1 MANYLT
7 KAAGRPSEGS
17 SFASDAPN
25 KAVDEMYR
33 VQLYNTKGRAGA
45 TGKDALMISGNLYE
59 NFAINVS
66 SEWETSFAQIVDS
79 ALSGGLTTLASKGGA
94 IGNIASQAIQAS
106 GYTNH
111 ILGSARN
118 WGGSAHLTFDLPLR
132 VDAWNSTTNEIME
145 PMKQLLQSIAP
156 DVDSTGILL
165 PPGPNPVSLVTNVSP
180 SQIKIGSPTQTL
192 KTFSGIPGQ
201 VMDNKFLSGP
211 LNNAKDWEAKLNN
224 AMLDKAFTLNIGTFW
239 KMFPAVVTNVTS
251 NFSSAFEHGTGHP
264 ISVEFNIQV
273 ESYFTPTKYDFENW
287 IKING

>member
-1 MANYLT
+1 MANYLS
-7 KAAGRPSEGS
+7 KASGRPSEVS
-17 SFASDAPN
+17 TFSSDAPN

-45 TGKDALMISGNLYE
+45 TGRDALMISGNLYE

-79 ALSGGLTTLASKGGA
+79 ALSGGLTALSETGK

-118 WGGSAHLTFDLPLR
+118 WGGTAHLTFDLPLR
-132 VDAWNSTTNEIME
+132 VDAWNSTTGEIME

-156 DVDSTGILL
+156 DIDSSGILL
-165 PPGPNPVSLVTNVSP
+165 PPGPNPISLVTNVSP
-180 SQIKIGSPTQTL
+180 SDIRAGSITEAG
-192 KTFSGIPGQ
+192 KTFINAASSITN
-201 VMDNKFLSGP
+201 NKFLAGP
-211 LNNAKDWEAKLNN
+211 LDNAKDWETKLNN
-224 AMLDKAFTLNIGTFW
+224 AMLNKAFTLNIGTFW
-239 KMFPAVVTNVTS
+239 KMFPAVVSNVTS

-273 ESYFTPTKYDFENW
+273 ESYFTPTKFDFENW

>member
-1 MANYLT
+1 MANYLS
-7 KAAGRPSEGS
+7 KASGRPSEVS
-17 SFASDAPN
+17 TFSSDAPN

-45 TGKDALMISGNLYE
+45 TGRDALMISGNLYE

-79 ALSGGLTTLASKGGA
+79 ALSGGITALSNTGK
-94 IGNIASQAIQAS
+94 IGNLAAQAIQAS

-118 WGGSAHLTFDLPLR
+118 WGGTAHLTFDLPLR
-132 VDAWNSTTNEIME
+132 VDAWNSTTGEIME

-156 DVDSTGILL
+156 DIDSSGILL

-180 SQIKIGSPTQTL
+180 SQIRAGSVTEVAQTF
-192 KTFSGIPGQ
+192 KKATTS
-201 VMDNKFLSGP
+201 VTDNKFLAGP
-211 LNNAKDWEAKLNN
+211 LDNAKDWETKLNN

-239 KMFPAVVTNVTS
+239 KMFPAVVSNVTS

-273 ESYFTPTKYDFENW
+273 ESYFTPTKFDFENW
-287 IKING
+287 IRING